1 MTCMTQLDVKS
12 TKYKGRIYMQ
22 NELFETGKR
31 HMGDHRLLHIAM
43 KLILLPVAIVL
54 TIVNYVFC
62 FAGGVVCYIAKFMAV
77 LFVMGGILLVISE
90 PLNFMMGWQA
100 ILIGALFGRVPI
112 FLKNF
117 GSAILSGI
125 VGVMRRV

>member
-1 MTCMTQLDVKS
+1 MRNEIFA
-12 TKYKGRIYMQ
+12 TKKRYMRDQ
-22 NELFETGKR
+22 GI
-31 HMGDHRLLHIAM
+31 LHLAM
-43 KLILLPVAIVL
+43 KLILFPIAIVL

-62 FAGGVVCYIAKFMAV
+62 FAGGVICYMAKFMAV

-90 PLNFMMGWQA
+90 PRNFMMGWQA
-100 ILIGALFGRVPI
+100 VLIGAIFGGVPI

-125 VGVMRRV
+125 VEVLKSI